1 MKRAKPTLVYW
12 LEKSLYL
19 NITNRC
25 SNNCYFCLRNFV
37 DGIANFKLKLD
48 REPEP
53 KDVIEQ
59 LVNYINVRHWKEVVF
74 CGFGEPTA
82 NLNCLLKV
90 AKWIRK
96 HYFIPI
102 RVDTNGHGYFLNP
115 NRKIVEE
122 LHDAG
127 VTHAS
132 ISLNAPNREAYN
144 EICRPSFQE
153 AFNEALRFI
162 EKAKKLLKVEITAVR
177 VPELNVEEM
186 KGFAESL
193 GVPFRLRDYVQF
205 SY

>member
-1 MKRAKPTLVYW
+1 
-12 LEKSLYL
+12 
-19 NITNRC
+19 
-25 SNNCYFCLRNFV
+25 V

-115 NRKIVEE
+115 NRKVVEE